1 MKPTLTENMADLSS
15 AIEALKARTLS
26 LRMAQGRLGLLI
38 AGLEQA
44 REDMESA
51 MERIKKDMEG
61 RRKLKGDK

>member
-1 MKPTLTENMADLSS
+1 MADLSS